1 MRIKTDRKK
10 GGKDQDWCEP
20 FGQIVEWR
28 RCPERQVS
36 CRKEETTEGARGKTE
51 CKRKNAVRKAGCTE
65 GEIWL
70 KAEFEGKGKEFIQ
83 QRELSESV
91 WNVADAGIFQ
101 LKVLKE
107 TNQEKLQ
114 LPGAKVERL

>member
-1 MRIKTDRKK
+1 MQEAKASYTN
-10 GGKDQDWCEP
+10 GKN
-20 FGQIVEWR
+20 R
-28 RCPERQVS
+28 
-36 CRKEETTEGARGKTE
+36 
-51 CKRKNAVRKAGCTE
+51 
-65 GEIWL
+65 L
-70 KAEFEGKGKEFIQ
+70 KAEPGGKGKEFIQ
-83 QRELSESV
+83 QNEMFESV

>member
-1 MRIKTDRKK
+1 MQTQECTKK
-10 GGKDQDWCEP
+10 
-20 FGQIVEWR
+20 
-28 RCPERQVS
+28 
-36 CRKEETTEGARGKTE
+36 
-51 CKRKNAVRKAGCTE
+51 KAGCTD

-70 KAEFEGKGKEFIQ
+70 KADFEGKGKEFIQ
-83 QRELSESV
+83 QNELSESE

-114 LPGAKVERL
+114 LPGAKVKQL

>member
-1 MRIKTDRKK
+1 MAKQNANARMQEEKASYTNGKNRLKAEP
-10 GGKDQDWCEP
+10 GGKDM
-20 FGQIVEWR
+20 
-28 RCPERQVS
+28 
-36 CRKEETTEGARGKTE
+36 
-51 CKRKNAVRKAGCTE
+51 
-65 GEIWL
+65 
-70 KAEFEGKGKEFIQ
+70 EFIQ
-83 QRELSESV
+83 QRELFESV

>member
-1 MRIKTDRKK
+1 
-10 GGKDQDWCEP
+10 
-20 FGQIVEWR
+20 
-28 RCPERQVS
+28 
-36 CRKEETTEGARGKTE
+36 
-51 CKRKNAVRKAGCTE
+51 
-65 GEIWL
+65 L

-83 QRELSESV
+83 QSELFESV

-114 LPGAKVERL
+114 LPGAEVKRL